1 VDDTLTNTNKRTRIF
16 RLLGTILSFILLIYL
31 FQRQGWDEITAAFQ
45 QVSGFSFGV
54 GVVLI
59 FISRVSVVGRW
70 HSLLRS
76 VERVSLY
83 QTARITFAGLFA
95 SNFLPTTVGGDVV
108 RFAGAVQLGING
120 VVAAAS
126 LVVDRLIGMLG
137 MVFALPFGAR
147 PLFRWLSVGMAPQA
161 GIVAGVSIPWINSL
175 CERGAAVLKKL
186 VEAVKVWSNH
196 PRSLLISL
204 GCTFIHMLCTF
215 GSMKLLFNDMGEQLP
230 FSLVAG
236 LWSFVYFVT
245 LLPVSINGFGVQE
258 ISIAF
263 IFSEVGG
270 VSLQHGLTV
279 SVVFRTL
286 MMIGSLP
293 GVFFVPGIIAGK
305 GKRDG
310 NPEN

>member
-1 VDDTLTNTNKRTRIF
+1 VDGTLTKTQKRTRIL
-16 RLLGTILSFILLIYL
+16 RWLGTILSFILLIYL
-31 FQRQGWDEITAAFQ
+31 FQRQGWDEISSAFQ
-45 QVSGFSFGV
+45 QVSGFSFAMGI
-54 GVVLI
+54 VLI
-59 FISRVSVVGRW
+59 FVSRFAVVGRW

-108 RFAGAVQLGING
+108 RFAGAVQLSING
-120 VVAAAS
+120 VTAAAS

-137 MVFALPFGAR
+137 MVFALPFGAK
-147 PLFRWLSVGMAPQA
+147 PLIRWLAA
-161 GIVAGVSIPWINSL
+161 GRVSGAGFVFGVSIPWINRL
-175 CERGAAVLKKL
+175 WEKGAALLKKL
-186 VEAVKVWSNH
+186 IEAVKVWSNH
-196 PRSLLISL
+196 PKSLLISL
-204 GCTFIHMLCTF
+204 GFTVIHMLCTF
-215 GSMKLLFNDMGEQLP
+215 GTMMLLFDDMGEQLP
-230 FSLVAG
+230 LSLVAG

-279 SVVFRTL
+279 SVIFRTL

-293 GVFFVPGIIAGK
+293 GVFFVPGIIAGNRNK
-305 GKRDG
+305 SG

>member
-1 VDDTLTNTNKRTRIF
+1 MNDTLTNTKKRTRIF
-16 RLLGTILSFILLIYL
+16 RWLGTILSFVLLIFL
-31 FQRQGWDEITAAFQ
+31 FQRQGWDEITDAFQ
-45 QVSGFSFGV
+45 QVSGFSFGI

-59 FISRVSVVGRW
+59 FVSRFAVVGRW

-108 RFAGAVQLGING
+108 RFAGAVQQGISG
-120 VVAAAS
+120 VTVAAS

-137 MVFALPFGAR
+137 MIFALPFGAR
-147 PLFRWLSVGMAPQA
+147 PLFQWLSVGRAPQA
-161 GIVAGVSIPWINSL
+161 GIVTGVSIPWIDRL
-175 CERGAAVLKKL
+175 WEKGAVLLKKL
-186 VEAVKVWSNH
+186 VEAVKVWSKH
-196 PRSLLISL
+196 PQSLLISL

-230 FSLVAG
+230 FSMVAG

-279 SVVFRTL
+279 SVIFRTL

-305 GKRDG
+305 GNKG
-310 NPEN
+310 GES